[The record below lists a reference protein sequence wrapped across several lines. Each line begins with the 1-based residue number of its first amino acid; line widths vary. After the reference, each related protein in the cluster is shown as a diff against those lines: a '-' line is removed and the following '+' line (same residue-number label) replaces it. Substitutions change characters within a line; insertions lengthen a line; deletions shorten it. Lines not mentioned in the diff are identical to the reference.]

1 MKENIYNKNKKLSVL
16 IQLRKIHEFYQAN
29 PRCTI
34 KKCQIFTPYSNTA
47 IEKYS
52 AIRTECLST
61 ISSVIDVRYGCM
73 WQDSDNHT
81 EDTLPVV

>member
-1 MKENIYNKNKKLSVL
+1 MKENIYNKNKKLSTL

-34 KKCQIFTPYSNTA
+34 KQCQTFTPYSNTA

-52 AIRTECLST
+52 AIRTECLFA
-61 ISSVIDVRYGCM
+61 ICSVIDLRYGCV
-73 WQDSDNHT
+73 WCDSDNHT
-81 EDTLPVV
+81 KDILSVV